1 MLQGS
6 MVRVLVKRR
15 MLNGGQSIEQ
25 IYSTREVFDAVP
37 SIQAS
42 MTKSTLQDLTA
53 CLHYSDDWGGIY
65 DYVKVE
71 ADASSA
77 QGPIDQSMVN

>member
-1 MLQGS
+1 
-6 MVRVLVKRR
+6 

-53 CLHYSDDWGGIY
+53 CLHYSDDWECDDDWGGIY

-77 QGPIDQSMVN
+77 QGPINQSMVN